1 MICKLTTCT
10 IVTSKDKLTN
20 TYKAY
25 NIEGQIVNT
34 KTYHHYM
41 SANINDSAATY
52 SRNYY
57 FKIKLILNKTQ
68 QYYRNIPS
76 IAARG

>member
-1 MICKLTTCT
+1 MICWLTTYT
-10 IVTSKDKLTN
+10 IVRSKDKLTN

-25 NIEGQIVNT
+25 KIEGQIVNT
-34 KTYHHYM
+34 KNYHHYM
-41 SANINDSAATY
+41 SANANDSAATY
-52 SRNYY
+52 SRNY